1 MRGIPSVPMQ
11 IRSDALSGDIT
22 KAIKS
27 AKMAHSRNEPG
38 LISENITILGLANI
52 LRESA
57 TQNDLNKEQIKEL
70 INLLFIKKLNL
81 AAGAVVIR
89 YFIANPRTA
98 SNLPTLESLE
108 LLNILAVEL
117 DNASDSELIAT
128 ANSLQEKHNGSAR
141 QG

>member
-57 TQNDLNKEQIKEL
+57 AQNDLNKEQIKEL

-89 YFIANPRTA
+89 YFIASPRTA

-117 DNASDSELIAT
+117 DKASDSELIAT